1 MMANMMAIKDSKNFL
16 KKWIT
21 EEAMTVKI
29 EAPNAAKLAI
39 FLKKHASAGAALRTT
54 CEPAGMDLVDLF
66 VHSYLLWQAPSAD
79 ATAALKRLKSA
90 FIDWNDMRVSL
101 VSDIIDVIGHKHW
114 RAHDRVSRLREAMN
128 GIFRREHKVSLERLR
143 TLMKKDAVSYMDTLP
158 GMVPFVA
165 NRVLLVGVDFHSVPL
180 EEFGLQLLVQAGV
193 FPSGMGL
200 SDAANWVTRHV
211 KAEEAREAHGA
222 LLAAVDHMWE
232 TNPPKLPKTSS
243 KPSELAPPK
252 PVEEARA
259 SAKAL
264 VEAQLAA
271 ERVALMAERAARRE
285 EMRRE
290 KLALK
295 AKEARDSAKVGSK
308 PVVGKPIA
316 GKSAVKPPVKG
327 AAPVK
332 GAVKPIAKPA
342 LKAPAKSVLK
352 VVAKAGSKAV
362 AKKK

>member
-1 MMANMMAIKDSKNFL
+1 M
-16 KKWIT
+16 
-21 EEAMTVKI
+21 
-29 EAPNAAKLAI
+29 
-39 FLKKHASAGAALRTT
+39 
-54 CEPAGMDLVDLF
+54 
-66 VHSYLLWQAPSAD
+66 
-79 ATAALKRLKSA
+79 
-90 FIDWNDMRVSL
+90 
-101 VSDIIDVIGHKHW
+101 
-114 RAHDRVSRLREAMN
+114 
-128 GIFRREHKVSLERLR
+128 
-143 TLMKKDAVSYMDTLP
+143 
-158 GMVPFVA
+158 
-165 NRVLLVGVDFHSVPL
+165 
-180 EEFGLQLLVQAGV
+180 LVQAGV

-200 SDAANWVTRHV
+200 TDAAHWVTRHV

-222 LLAAVDHMWE
+222 LVAAVDHMWE

-295 AKEARDSAKVGSK
+295 AKEARDAGKSGAKPIVGKPVTGKPAPKLTAKPAAKPPVKVLAKPVAKPAAKAAPKPALKLVAKVGSK
-308 PVVGKPIA
+308 T
-316 GKSAVKPPVKG
+316 
-327 AAPVK
+327 
-332 GAVKPIAKPA
+332 
-342 LKAPAKSVLK
+342 
-352 VVAKAGSKAV
+352 V

>member
-1 MMANMMAIKDSKNFL
+1 
-16 KKWIT
+16 
-21 EEAMTVKI
+21 MTVKI
-29 EAPNAAKLAI
+29 EAPNAAKLAT
-39 FLKKHASAGAALRTT
+39 FLKKHASAGNALRTS

-200 SDAANWVTRHV
+200 VDAANWVTRHV
-211 KAEEAREAHGA
+211 KAEEARDRLGRQ
-222 LLAAVDHMWE
+222 AAVRPHGSRSRCGDRRSRRSG
-232 TNPPKLPKTSS
+232 PRS
-243 KPSELAPPK
+243 
-252 PVEEARA
+252 A
-259 SAKAL
+259 SPRG
-264 VEAQLAA
+264 Q
-271 ERVALMAERAARRE
+271 
-285 EMRRE
+285 
-290 KLALK
+290 
-295 AKEARDSAKVGSK
+295 
-308 PVVGKPIA
+308 A
-316 GKSAVKPPVKG
+316 G
-327 AAPVK
+327 
-332 GAVKPIAKPA
+332 
-342 LKAPAKSVLK
+342 
-352 VVAKAGSKAV
+352 
-362 AKKK
+362 